1 MFCSAAALSVE
12 NPVYNCLHMD
22 KAKFEALLP
31 LIVAAL
37 IQKIIERKNFS
48 QDEAF
53 SRLYGSR
60 LYNALDDEKTKVWHY
75 SVEKLFLLFEEE
87 LFTGNLELPEY

>member
-1 MFCSAAALSVE
+1 MNVLKVQ
-12 NPVYNCLHMD
+12 MD

-37 IQKIIERKNFS
+37 LQKIIDRKKIS

-53 SRLYGSR
+53 SQ
-60 LYNALDDEKTKVWHY
+60 LYNSQLYCALDDEETKVWHY
-75 SVEKLFLLFEEE
+75 STEMLFFLFEKEIT
-87 LFTGNLELPEY
+87 TGKLEFPG

>member
-1 MFCSAAALSVE
+1 
-12 NPVYNCLHMD
+12 MD

-37 IQKIIERKNFS
+37 IQKIIERKKIS

-53 SRLYGSR
+53 LQLYDSRLYFF
-60 LYNALDDEKTKVWHY
+60 LDNEETKVWHY
-75 SVEKLFLLFEEE
+75 SVEKLFQLFEEE
-87 LFTGNLELPEY
+87 MSTGNMELPEY

>member
-1 MFCSAAALSVE
+1 
-12 NPVYNCLHMD
+12 MD
-22 KAKFEALLP
+22 KAKFDALLP

-37 IQKIIERKNFS
+37 IQKIVERKEIS

-60 LYNALDDEKTKVWHY
+60 LYFFLDDEKTKVWHF
-75 SVEKLFLLFEEE
+75 SVEKLFQLLEEE
-87 LFTGNLELPEY
+87 ISTGSMELPEY

>member
-1 MFCSAAALSVE
+1 
-12 NPVYNCLHMD
+12 MD

-37 IQKIIERKNFS
+37 LQKIIERKELS

-53 SRLYGSR
+53 LRLYGSR
-60 LYNALDDEKTKVWHY
+60 LYSALDNEKTKVWHY
-75 SVEKLFLLFEEE
+75 SAEKLFQLFEEE
-87 LFTGNLELPEY
+87 MASGSLELPEY

>member
-1 MFCSAAALSVE
+1 
-12 NPVYNCLHMD
+12 MD

-37 IQKIIERKNFS
+37 IQKIMERKKIS

-53 SRLYGSR
+53 SSLYGSR
-60 LYNALDDEKTKVWHY
+60 LYFFLDDEKTKVWHY
-75 SVEKLFLLFEEE
+75 SVEKLFQLFDEEMS
-87 LFTGNLELPEY
+87 TGNMELPEY

>member
-1 MFCSAAALSVE
+1 
-12 NPVYNCLHMD
+12 MD

-37 IQKIIERKNFS
+37 LQKIIERKELS

-53 SRLYGSR
+53 LRLYGSR
-60 LYNALDDEKTKVWHY
+60 LYCALDNEKTKVWHY
-75 SVEKLFLLFEEE
+75 SAEKLFQLFEEE
-87 LFTGNLELPEY
+87 MASGSLELPEY

>member
-1 MFCSAAALSVE
+1 
-12 NPVYNCLHMD
+12 MD

-37 IQKIIERKNFS
+37 LQRIIERKKVS

-53 SRLYGSR
+53 SALYGSR
-60 LYNALDDEKTKVWHY
+60 LYFALDEEETKVWHY
-75 SVEKLFLLFEEE
+75 SVEKLFQLFIEEMI
-87 LFTGNLELPEY
+87 TGNLELPEY